1 MKKMGLALV
10 FGITTILGIIMITSF
25 IISLILKFTNLQEN
39 SVSWVLL
46 AMTFLA
52 LFFGGL
58 VSGGKGK
65 VKGWLSGGATGLL
78 FTFIVF
84 IFQYLGY
91 DQPFSMQQILYHIG
105 LLLISTIGGIIG
117 VNLYGQPRND

>member
-10 FGITTILGIIMITSF
+10 FGFTTIIGIIVITSF
-25 IISLILKFTNLQEN
+25 IFSLILKFTNLQES
-39 SVSWVLL
+39 SVSWILL
-46 AMTFLA
+46 AITFLA
-52 LFFGGL
+52 LFIGGF

-91 DQPFSMQQILYHIG
+91 DQPFTMQQLFYHIG
-105 LLLISTIGGIIG
+105 LLVTAMMGGIIG
-117 VNLYGQPRND
+117 VNMFGHPRNE

>member
-52 LFFGGL
+52 LFFGGF